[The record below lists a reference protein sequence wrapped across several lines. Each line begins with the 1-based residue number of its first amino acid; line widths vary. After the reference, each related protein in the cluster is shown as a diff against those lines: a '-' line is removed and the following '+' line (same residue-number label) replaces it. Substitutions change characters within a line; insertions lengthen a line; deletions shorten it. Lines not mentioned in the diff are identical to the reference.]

1 MNFKLFIME
10 HNWNLEELHVIKANI
25 NKEIE
30 AIRKA
35 HLNELYQQLNTV
47 EHLIKEYKDGYIYWV
62 CIRSYGSQRWRE
74 YNNRQAINELVNEY
88 GDGYDGLVDIY
99 SNNPRLLNKV
109 GEDTYMCDTYYTLD
123 DLPEDKREKY
133 AGSPFSAGVTLA
145 VEAMLGKGE

>member
-1 MNFKLFIME
+1 ME
-10 HNWNLEELHVIKANI
+10 HNWNLQELHIIKANI

-62 CIRSYGSQRWRE
+62 CIRSYGSERWRQV
-74 YNNRQAINELVNEY
+74 NNRQAIDELVSEY

-109 GEDTYMCDTYYTLD
+109 GEKTYMCDTYYSLEE
-123 DLPEDKREKY
+123 LPEDKREKY
-133 AGSPFSAGVTLA
+133 AGNPFSAGMNMVLQA
-145 VEAMLGKGE
+145 VLGK